1 MKNKR
6 ITFNIVLIFIFS
18 LLSLSFYFGSKF
30 SFEQSAVDDYSNVNK
45 VYVEQVINNYDQD
58 YQGFIDRLNQYN
70 YDYIAL
76 SDENYGYIK
85 NGVMYYRD
93 SQYEFLDNISFNNM
107 IYENSVINDQDKL
120 FMYTFNH
127 ADGTIIF
134 KAYELQYYLMNILKL
149 DNNYLLADYS
159 GFIIKN
165 NTSQITT
172 DKVLIELR
180 EYNSYVKMDAI
191 VNDFS
196 EKKSG
201 INSLKFLDK
210 EIVVAYNYLSQLDL
224 YIVFIS
230 EEVHYMQNF
239 VKIFLTIVLSLGVAL
254 IIFINL
260 FISFG
265 TTTENI
271 LKNSYRLFYMKVSKN
286 GKIIE
291 ANKNYLAKIKSRFTN
306 INEMEIIDAQ
316 NFRDLLANTSI
327 SVKLKDI
334 HEQDCFIYF
343 LVVHLKGEDYY
354 LIGDSIKYN
363 YKSMFDTNLD
373 PTTMLFSKNVL
384 IEDMGKLIKDEKS
397 KNFYLLLVDISNFS
411 NINNLFGADFGDKL
425 LFEFGSRL
433 KHIEEESNY
442 SYYRL
447 ENDIFAIVMKDTD
460 DFIVV
465 KKFISKI
472 ENYFKKP
479 LEVANS
485 EILVTI
491 SSGILLVGKD
501 KGPLVGAPMDLVTK
515 AKLALNRCKQIKN
528 QSYYLFDDELESESY
543 DESQIINDLK
553 SGIQNNEFEVYFQPQ
568 YDISKKAIFGFEAL
582 IRWNHPKYKSVSPMR
597 YITIFEEKGM
607 INLLG
612 DFITRET
619 FAFANKYLKNRNW
632 HISVNVSPVQIMQ
645 PGFVHN
651 FLQEY
656 DKYDFKS
663 GQVAI
668 EITENFIIKNKNEV
682 ISKLNILRQKGIHVH
697 IDDFG
702 TGYSSLLYLKDLPI
716 DAIKLDYQ
724 FTKLIDMDE
733 KSRLIVSH
741 IIEIAKNLEL
751 EVVAEG
757 VETETQQTFLLKN
770 KCSIIQGY
778 FIAKPMNLTDTLAFI
793 AKEEKKKEVN
803 K

>member
-76 SDENYGYIK
+76 SNENYGYIK
-85 NGVMYYRD
+85 NSVMYYHGN
-93 SQYEFLDNISFNNM
+93 QYEFLDNISFNNM
-107 IYENSVINDQDKL
+107 IYENSAINNQDKL

-127 ADGTIIF
+127 ADGTVIF

-354 LIGDSIKYN
+354 LIGDLIKYN

-433 KHIEEESNY
+433 KHIDEESNY

-447 ENDIFAIVMKDTD
+447 ENDIFAIVMKDTE
-460 DFIVV
+460 DFVSV
-465 KKFISKI
+465 KKYIAKVES
-472 ENYFKKP
+472 YFKKP

-582 IRWNHPKYKSVSPMR
+582 IRWNHPKYKSVSPMK

-612 DFITRET
+612 DFITKET
-619 FAFANKYLKNRNW
+619 FAFANKYLKNKNW

>member
-1 MKNKR
+1 
-6 ITFNIVLIFIFS
+6 
-18 LLSLSFYFGSKF
+18 
-30 SFEQSAVDDYSNVNK
+30 
-45 VYVEQVINNYDQD
+45 
-58 YQGFIDRLNQYN
+58 
-70 YDYIAL
+70 
-76 SDENYGYIK
+76 
-85 NGVMYYRD
+85 
-93 SQYEFLDNISFNNM
+93 
-107 IYENSVINDQDKL
+107 
-120 FMYTFNH
+120 
-127 ADGTIIF
+127 
-134 KAYELQYYLMNILKL
+134 
-149 DNNYLLADYS
+149 
-159 GFIIKN
+159 
-165 NTSQITT
+165 
-172 DKVLIELR
+172 
-180 EYNSYVKMDAI
+180 
-191 VNDFS
+191 
-196 EKKSG
+196 
-201 INSLKFLDK
+201 
-210 EIVVAYNYLSQLDL
+210 
-224 YIVFIS
+224 
-230 EEVHYMQNF
+230 
-239 VKIFLTIVLSLGVAL
+239 
-254 IIFINL
+254 
-260 FISFG
+260 
-265 TTTENI
+265 
-271 LKNSYRLFYMKVSKN
+271 
-286 GKIIE
+286 
-291 ANKNYLAKIKSRFTN
+291 
-306 INEMEIIDAQ
+306 
-316 NFRDLLANTSI
+316 
-327 SVKLKDI
+327 
-334 HEQDCFIYF
+334 
-343 LVVHLKGEDYY
+343 
-354 LIGDSIKYN
+354 
-363 YKSMFDTNLD
+363 
-373 PTTMLFSKNVL
+373 
-384 IEDMGKLIKDEKS
+384 
-397 KNFYLLLVDISNFS
+397 
-411 NINNLFGADFGDKL
+411 
-425 LFEFGSRL
+425 
-433 KHIEEESNY
+433 
-442 SYYRL
+442 L
-447 ENDIFAIVMKDTD
+447 ENDIFAIVMKDTE
-460 DFIVV
+460 DFVSV
-465 KKFISKI
+465 KKYIAKVES
-472 ENYFKKP
+472 YFKKP

-568 YDISKKAIFGFEAL
+568 YDISKKTIFGFEAL
-582 IRWNHPKYKSVSPMR
+582 IRWNHPKYKSVSPMK

-612 DFITRET
+612 DFITKET
-619 FAFANKYLKNRNW
+619 FAFANTYLKNKNW

-656 DKYDFKS
+656 EKYDFKS

-757 VETETQQTFLLKN
+757 VETDTQQTFLLKN

-793 AKEEKKKEVN
+793 ANEEKKKEVN

>member
-6 ITFNIVLIFIFS
+6 ITFNIVLVFIFS

-45 VYVEQVINNYDQD
+45 VYVEQVINNYDKD

-93 SQYEFLDNISFNNM
+93 SQYEFSDNISFNNM

-127 ADGTIIF
+127 VDGTIIF

-354 LIGDSIKYN
+354 LIGDLIKYN

-433 KHIEEESNY
+433 KHIDEESNY

-447 ENDIFAIVMKDTD
+447 ENDIFAIVMKDTE
-460 DFIVV
+460 DFVSV
-465 KKFISKI
+465 KKYIAKVES
-472 ENYFKKP
+472 YFKKP

-568 YDISKKAIFGFEAL
+568 YDISKKTIFGFEAL
-582 IRWNHPKYKSVSPMR
+582 IRWNHPKYKSVSPMK

-612 DFITRET
+612 DFITKET
-619 FAFANKYLKNRNW
+619 FAFANTYLKNKNW

-793 AKEEKKKEVN
+793 AKEEKKEGSE
-803 K
+803 

>member
-6 ITFNIVLIFIFS
+6 ITFNIVLVFIFS

-30 SFEQSAVDDYSNVNK
+30 TFEQSAVDDYSNVNK
-45 VYVEQVINNYDQD
+45 NYVEQVLTNYDKD
-58 YQGFIDRLNQYN
+58 YQEFTDRLNLYN
-70 YDYIAL
+70 YDYISL

-85 NGVMYYRD
+85 NGVMYYHG

-107 IYENSVINDQDKL
+107 IYENNAINNQDKL

-210 EIVVAYNYLSQLDL
+210 EIVVAYNYFSQLDL

-239 VKIFLTIVLSLGVAL
+239 VKTFLTIVLSLGVAL

-343 LVVHLKGEDYY
+343 LIVHLKGEDYY
-354 LIGDSIKYN
+354 LIGDLIKYN

-433 KHIEEESNY
+433 KHIDEESNY

-447 ENDIFAIVMKDTD
+447 ENDIFAIVMKDTE
-460 DFIVV
+460 DFVSV
-465 KKFISKI
+465 KKYIAKVES
-472 ENYFKKP
+472 YFKKP

-568 YDISKKAIFGFEAL
+568 YDISKKTIFGFEAL
-582 IRWNHPKYKSVSPMR
+582 IRWNHPKYKSVSPMK

-612 DFITRET
+612 DFITKET
-619 FAFANKYLKNRNW
+619 FSFANTYLKNKNW

-656 DKYDFKS
+656 EKYDFKS

-757 VETETQQTFLLKN
+757 VETDTQQTFLLKN

-793 AKEEKKKEVN
+793 ANEEKKKEVN